1 MLIPDAVAHGGAGGA
16 GGHGG
21 GHSGGQG
28 GGYWAGRGGG
38 AWGGHGQGVPGA
50 VVAAPGLVM
59 VAVHGVA
66 TVTLLGV
73 GMVTDFTA
81 TGVFLARVLDSSATV
96 TLGTAIPIT
105 LIPPRTTAIPTMT
118 AGTMADR
125 LTVCLDQRL
134 AVQSDHF
141 RRIKVCR
148 LPARWTAGWS
158 GLCRADLRADIE
170 RNGRKLL
177 WADCAD
183 NAARGTWA
191 RHEVPGP
198 ELYAQFVGGKSAL
211 SDLPD
216 ARIHSPAAIIVPPGS
231 TAQRC
236 ERNSG
241 WKPIL
246 H

>member
-1 MLIPDAVAHGGAGGA
+1 MLTPDAVAHGGAGGA

-38 AWGGHGQGVPGA
+38 AWGGHGQGAWGGRGGSWTGHGGGA
-50 VVAAPGLVM
+50 RGG
-59 VAVHGVA
+59 HGHFA
-66 TVTLLGV
+66 WG